1 MAQAQLLQ
9 GVSIPRYESR
19 SSTASTYTVYAV
31 VVQLPVPSWTVY
43 RRYSEFVRLDK
54 NLAASPASSAGTG
67 EPGGAGKRAPKP
79 LPPRERARGWKKTF
93 SGFLSFASGDQG
105 NNDFDEQMWLK
116 HRMAALETYL
126 KAIVMHQDPSW
137 RESEA
142 FKTFIEW
149 PMSIKMVT
157 APSTSSSSSSSSSF
171 PSAGAAAASP
181 RAPRTATHNTT
192 SMPGT
197 LPPGTRVLGSAAASN
212 QPRPPAEE
220 TDTTRPLNN
229 AQLFQSQNDAMDQQD
244 QQLNNLTAILRRQRQ
259 MGEAINQELGEQT
272 ELLGQLDSEVENTQA
287 KLSKADQKM
296 DSFDAGKAKSK
307 VAIGNKF

>member
-1 MAQAQLLQ
+1 MAQAQPLQ

-19 SSTASTYTVYAV
+19 SSTASSYTVYAV
-31 VVQLPVPSWTVY
+31 VVQLPVRSWTVY

-54 NLAASPASSAGTG
+54 NLAASPSSSSGTG
-67 EPGGAGKRAPKP
+67 EPGGAGKPAPRP
-79 LPPRERARGWKKTF
+79 LPPKERAREWKKTF
-93 SGFLSFASGDQG
+93 SGFVSFASGDQG
-105 NNDFDEQMWLK
+105 NNDYDEEMWLK
-116 HRMAALETYL
+116 ERMSALETYL
-126 KAIVMHQDPSW
+126 KAIVMHEDASW

-157 APSTSSSSSSSSSF
+157 APSSSS
-171 PSAGAAAASP
+171 SAGAAVPSP
-181 RAPRTATHNTT
+181 RAPRPATRPQA
-192 SMPGT
+192 SMPGA
-197 LPPGTRVLGSAAASN
+197 LPPGTRALGSAATAN

-220 TDTTRPLNN
+220 TDSTRPLNN
-229 AQLFQSQNDAMDQQD
+229 TQLFQSQTDAMDQQD

-272 ELLGQLDSEVENTQA
+272 ELLGQLDSEVESTQA

-296 DSFDAGKAKSK
+296 DRFDGGSAKRK
-307 VAIGNKF
+307 VGIGRRF

>member
-1 MAQAQLLQ
+1 MAQAQPLQ
-9 GVSIPRYESR
+9 GVSIPRYETR
-19 SSTASTYTVYAV
+19 SSAASTYTVYAV

-67 EPGGAGKRAPKP
+67 EPSGAGKRAPKP

-157 APSTSSSSSSSSSF
+157 TPSASSFSSSSF

-220 TDTTRPLNN
+220 TDTTRPLNK

-272 ELLGQLDSEVENTQA
+272 ELLGQLDSEVEITQA

-307 VAIGNKF
+307 VGFGNKF